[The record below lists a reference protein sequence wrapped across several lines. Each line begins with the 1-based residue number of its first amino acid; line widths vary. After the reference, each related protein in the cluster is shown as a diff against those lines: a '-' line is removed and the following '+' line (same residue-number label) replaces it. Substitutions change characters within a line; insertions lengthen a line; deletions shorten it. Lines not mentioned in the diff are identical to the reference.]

1 MRIFITGG
9 TGYLGGALLRG
20 ATARGW
26 PVAASYH
33 TQLPTM
39 GDGALWTGLDVRDAG
54 AVAASFAAFQPDL
67 VVHTAYR
74 LREPELMA
82 VTGEG
87 AGVVARAA
95 QAAGAR
101 LIHLSSDA
109 LFDGEQTGAYSESDP
124 PSPITPYG
132 AAKARAETLV
142 AEACPQ
148 ATLVRTSL
156 IYGFAPLDS
165 HTRFV
170 LEIADGSRNDQL
182 FTDEYRCPIFV
193 DDLATA
199 LLELALIDFSGLI
212 NIAGADRLSR
222 YEFGVL
228 LAHHWG
234 RDPQRLRSGLSSES
248 ALRRPRNCVLNIELA
263 RSLLST
269 ALRGVSEVLAA
280 HRNDT
285 VSR

>member
-1 MRIFITGG
+1 MRIFVTGG
-9 TGYLGGALLRG
+9 TGYLGGALLRL
-20 ATARGW
+20 AAARGW
-26 PVAASYH
+26 PLAASYH
-33 TQLPTM
+33 SQPPVA
-39 GDGALWTGLDVRDAG
+39 GDTVSWFGLDIRDSA
-54 AVAASFAAFQPDL
+54 ALAASFAAFKPDL

-74 LREPELMA
+74 LREPDLMA

-87 AGVVARAA
+87 AGAVAQAA

-109 LFDGEQTGAYSESDP
+109 LFDGERASAYSEADP

-132 AAKARAETLV
+132 AAKARAEELV
-142 AEACPQ
+142 AAAHPQ
-148 ATLVRTSL
+148 AVLVRTSL
-156 IYGFAPLDS
+156 IYGFAPIDS

-170 LEIADGSRNDQL
+170 LEIADGARDDQL

-199 LLELALIDFSGLI
+199 LLELAQRDYRGLI
-212 NIAGADRLSR
+212 NIAGAERLSR

-228 LAHHWG
+228 LARHWG
-234 RDPQRLRSGLSSES
+234 RDPQRLRAGLSGES
-248 ALRRPRNCVLNIELA
+248 ALRRPRNCVLALDLA

-269 ALRGVSEVLAA
+269 PLRGVSEVLK
-280 HRNDT
+280 
-285 VSR
+285 SM